1 MFTITEAALEQ
12 IRQAIQQSEAQGLAL
27 RIAAKSNQDGSI
39 EYGMGFDEASEADTR
54 VSNGDVEIVMDPPS
68 SELLE
73 EATMD
78 FVEMEPGHM
87 RFIFLNP
94 LDPHYVPPK
103 KGKKKSRS

>member
-1 MFTITEAALEQ
+1 MFTVTEAALEQ
-12 IRQAIQQSEAQGLAL
+12 IREAIRKSEAQGLAL

-39 EYGMGFDEASEADTR
+39 EYGMGFDEANEADTR
-54 VSNGDVEIVMDPPS
+54 VNHGEVEIVMDPPS

-73 EATMD
+73 DATMD
-78 FVEMEPGHM
+78 FVELEPGQM

-103 KGKKKSRS
+103 KNKKKP

>member
-1 MFTITEAALEQ
+1 MFTVTDAALEQ
-12 IRQAIQQSEAQGLAL
+12 IRQAFRQSEAQGLAL

-54 VSNGDVEIVMDPPS
+54 VSHGDVEIVMDPPS
-68 SELLE
+68 SELLD

-78 FVEMEPGHM
+78 YVELEPGQM

-94 LDPHYVPPK
+94 LDPHFVPPK
-103 KGKKKSRS
+103 KGRKKP